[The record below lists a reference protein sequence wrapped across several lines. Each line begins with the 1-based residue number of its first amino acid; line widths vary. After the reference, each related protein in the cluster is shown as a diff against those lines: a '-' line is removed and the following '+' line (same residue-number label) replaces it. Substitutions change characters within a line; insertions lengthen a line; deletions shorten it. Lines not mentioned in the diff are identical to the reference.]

1 MGSLGQTIGDGPAL
15 FVAGAIVLAMVA
27 LRVVNGES
35 FVSRPA
41 MRISRTEDTFGFWL
55 GIAIPGAT
63 GVALCAIALAM
74 LSLG

>member
-1 MGSLGQTIGDGPAL
+1 
-15 FVAGAIVLAMVA
+15 MVA

-35 FVSRPA
+35 FASRPA